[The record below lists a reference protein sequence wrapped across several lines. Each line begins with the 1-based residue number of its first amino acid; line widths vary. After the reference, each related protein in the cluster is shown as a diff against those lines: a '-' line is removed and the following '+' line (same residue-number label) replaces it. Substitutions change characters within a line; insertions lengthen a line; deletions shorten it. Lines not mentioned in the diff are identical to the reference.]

1 MKNLSQFAQY
11 AFIALFVLSA
21 LAGFSTL
28 QRSQEGLVAEVD
40 QGGDGMIS
48 TAVLEKLL
56 EEKSAGVTA
65 SYISMAIT
73 LAGFVV
79 STVMNVRKE
88 RREAKEAALNLKQ
101 MELELEKTRMEL
113 EAMKKEVKGE

>member
-1 MKNLSQFAQY
+1 MKNLSQYAQY

-21 LAGFSTL
+21 LAGFRNL
-28 QRSQEGLVAEVD
+28 QRSQEVLVAEVD
-40 QGGDGMIS
+40 Q
-48 TAVLEKLL
+48 V
-56 EEKSAGVTA
+56 EEKSAGVTT